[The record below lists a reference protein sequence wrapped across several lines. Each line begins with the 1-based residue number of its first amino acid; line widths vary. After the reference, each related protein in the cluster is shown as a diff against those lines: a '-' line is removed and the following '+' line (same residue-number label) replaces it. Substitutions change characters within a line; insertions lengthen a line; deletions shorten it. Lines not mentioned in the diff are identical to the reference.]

1 MKTYRTYQ
9 DDELLSLIKEGD
21 KTAFSEIYE
30 RHWEVLFRHALR
42 MTKDRALAEDIVQDV
57 FIALWDRIEKAELPF
72 VITAYLYAMVRN
84 KFLNLLTHQTVKDNY
99 LQSLSDFLLS
109 GESITDYRCRENQ
122 LKIKIEQEVSCL
134 PDKMRTVFEMSR
146 KENRTHKEIALLLNI
161 SDKTVKKQVSNAVK
175 ILRLK
180 LGSIISLTLCMFSF
194 LG

>member
-1 MKTYRTYQ
+1 M
-9 DDELLSLIKEGD
+9 LSLIKEGD